1 MIGVRLE
8 GACARMKRTLGKGQ
22 CIFGRAQ
29 DGRDL
34 NHPAT
39 DPSWS
44 SGSIASEQT
53 PAETSGSEGVWRNS
67 SWQSSP

>member
-1 MIGVRLE
+1 MIGAKWE
-8 GACARMKRTLGKGQ
+8 DACASMKRTLGKGQ
-22 CIFGRAQ
+22 CIFSRAQ

-44 SGSIASEQT
+44 SGSIVSEQT
-53 PAETSGSEGVWRNS
+53 PAEAPGAEEVWGHS
-67 SWQSSP
+67 SWQTSP